1 MLTDEEKRILLQNR
15 LFAELPAERLDGLLQ
30 KLSSRTACFGKNSV
44 IWGMGERIDHAGI
57 VLSGRVEAWRYTQD
71 GQESLSAVH
80 EAGGLFG
87 DVLMSARTVGSPV
100 ELRTARPS
108 KILFLSL
115 DALLRCC
122 AEDGGSDCTRLL
134 SNLLEEISEKY
145 WALQR
150 HIRLLSIPD
159 GRTRLEAY
167 LRQEAGK
174 NRRDRLRRNDAR
186 ADGPVPWHEPQR
198 SFAPARHDAAGR
210 PLRAS
215 PGKPP
220 TPERYR
226 NVNDRS
232 AKAERGR
239 RQLPDDRRHAKADSL
254 TSAFCTCC
262 GRCADTMRTVPHK
275 NVIYLIL
282 PDSELPANTGHIS
295 RIARRSAFGR
305 RDCAGGLPA

>member
-198 SFAPARHDAAGR
+198 PFAPARHDAAGR

-239 RQLPDDRRHAKADSL
+239 RQLPDDRWHAKADSL
-254 TSAFCTCC
+254 SSALCTCC
-262 GRCADTMRTVPHK
+262 GRCADTMRAVPHK
-275 NVIYLIL
+275 SVLYLIFL
-282 PDSELPANTGHIS
+282 GCI
-295 RIARRSAFGR
+295 
-305 RDCAGGLPA
+305 

>member
-15 LFAELPAERLDGLLQ
+15 LFAELPAERLDRLLQ

-167 LRQEAGK
+167 LRQEAG
-174 NRRDRLRRNDAR
+174 N
-186 ADGPVPWHEPQR
+186 EPQR

-210 PLRAS
+210 PFRAS

-239 RQLPDDRRHAKADSL
+239 RQLPGDRRHAKADSL
-254 TSAFCTCC
+254 SSALCTCC
-262 GRCADTMRTVPHK
+262 GQCADTMRTVPHK
-275 NVIYLIL
+275 SVLYLIF
-282 PDSELPANTGHIS
+282 S
-295 RIARRSAFGR
+295 R
-305 RDCAGGLPA
+305 

>member
-167 LRQEAGK
+167 LRQEAGNYK
-174 NRRDRLRRNDAR
+174 YAKSALALVLPILYCVLDAL
-186 ADGPVPWHEPQR
+186 GT
-198 SFAPARHDAAGR
+198 F
-210 PLRAS
+210 
-215 PGKPP
+215 
-220 TPERYR
+220 
-226 NVNDRS
+226 
-232 AKAERGR
+232 
-239 RQLPDDRRHAKADSL
+239 ADSKVLETLIKLRDQLQEMKKQFDYL
-254 TSAFCTCC
+254 T
-262 GRCADTMRTVPHK
+262 
-275 NVIYLIL
+275 
-282 PDSELPANTGHIS
+282 
-295 RIARRSAFGR
+295 
-305 RDCAGGLPA
+305 

>member
-108 KILFLSL
+108 KILFLGEFGEILGITAPYPPPVYPGRADEAGSVS
-115 DALLRCC
+115 A
-122 AEDGGSDCTRLL
+122 AGG
-134 SNLLEEISEKY
+134 
-145 WALQR
+145 
-150 HIRLLSIPD
+150 
-159 GRTRLEAY
+159 
-167 LRQEAGK
+167 GK

-198 SFAPARHDAAGR
+198 PFAPARHDAAGR
-210 PLRAS
+210 TLRAS

-239 RQLPDDRRHAKADSL
+239 RQLPGDRRHAKADSL
-254 TSAFCTCC
+254 TSALCTCC

-275 NVIYLIL
+275 SVLYLIF

>member
-174 NRRDRLRRNDAR
+174 TGEIVCAGMTRERMAR
-186 ADGPVPWHEPQR
+186 YLGM
-198 SFAPARHDAAGR
+198 
-210 PLRAS
+210 
-215 PGKPP
+215 KPP

-254 TSAFCTCC
+254 TSALCTCC
-262 GRCADTMRTVPHK
+262 GRCADTMRAVPHK
-275 NVIYLIL
+275 SVLYLIF

-295 RIARRSAFGR
+295 
-305 RDCAGGLPA
+305 

>member
-1 MLTDEEKRILLQNR
+1 MLTSAERVCLLENR
-15 LFAELPAERLDGLLQ
+15 LFRGFLPAELDGLLES
-30 KLSSRTACFGKNSV
+30 LSASAVSLPGNCVLWS
-44 IWGMGERIDHAGI
+44 MGDRVERAGV

-174 NRRDRLRRNDAR
+174 TGEIVCAGMTREQMARYLGMNRSALSRLLGTMQREGRLELRRGSLRLLNDI
-186 ADGPVPWHEPQR
+186 E
-198 SFAPARHDAAGR
+198 
-210 PLRAS
+210 
-215 PGKPP
+215 
-220 TPERYR
+220 T
-226 NVNDRS
+226 
-232 AKAERGR
+232 
-239 RQLPDDRRHAKADSL
+239 
-254 TSAFCTCC
+254 
-262 GRCADTMRTVPHK
+262 
-275 NVIYLIL
+275 
-282 PDSELPANTGHIS
+282 
-295 RIARRSAFGR
+295 
-305 RDCAGGLPA
+305 

>member
-15 LFAELPAERLDGLLQ
+15 LFAELPTERLDGLLQ
-30 KLSSRTACFGKNSV
+30 KLSARTACFGKNSV

-174 NRRDRLRRNDAR
+174 TGEIVCAGMTREQMAR
-186 ADGPVPWHEPQR
+186 YLGM
-198 SFAPARHDAAGR
+198 
-210 PLRAS
+210 
-215 PGKPP
+215 
-220 TPERYR
+220 
-226 NVNDRS
+226 NRS
-232 AKAERGR
+232 ALSRLLGTMQRANCLLRIDEGPCELKAGDVVDVVRVD
-239 RQLPDDRRHAKADSL
+239 LPE
-254 TSAFCTCC
+254 
-262 GRCADTMRTVPHK
+262 GTV
-275 NVIYLIL
+275 L
-282 PDSELPANTGHIS
+282 
-295 RIARRSAFGR
+295 
-305 RDCAGGLPA
+305 

>member
-1 MLTDEEKRILLQNR
+1 MLTDGEKRILLQNR

-159 GRTRLEAY
+159 GRTRLEVY

-174 NRRDRLRRNDAR
+174 TGEIVCAGMTRERMAR
-186 ADGPVPWHEPQR
+186 YLGM
-198 SFAPARHDAAGR
+198 
-210 PLRAS
+210 
-215 PGKPP
+215 
-220 TPERYR
+220 
-226 NVNDRS
+226 NRS
-232 AKAERGR
+232 ALSRLLSVTVAAPTCAEADALGTMFLAMGADDALAAVERMPGVKAYFILAGDGGEYEEYVS
-239 RQLPDDRRHAKADSL
+239 PAMEA
-254 TSAFCTCC
+254 
-262 GRCADTMRTVPHK
+262 
-275 NVIYLIL
+275 LIL
-282 PDSELPANTGHIS
+282 K
-295 RIARRSAFGR
+295 
-305 RDCAGGLPA
+305 

>member
-1 MLTDEEKRILLQNR
+1 MLTSAERVCLLENR
-15 LFAELPAERLDGLLQ
+15 LFRGFLPAELDGLLES
-30 KLSSRTACFGKNSV
+30 LSARAVSLPGNCVLWS
-44 IWGMGERIDHAGI
+44 MGDRVERAGI

-174 NRRDRLRRNDAR
+174 TGEIVCAGMTREQMARYLGMNRSALSRLLGTMQREGRLELRR
-186 ADGPVPWHEPQR
+186 G
-198 SFAPARHDAAGR
+198 S
-210 PLRAS
+210 LRLLNNIE
-215 PGKPP
+215 
-220 TPERYR
+220 T
-226 NVNDRS
+226 
-232 AKAERGR
+232 
-239 RQLPDDRRHAKADSL
+239 
-254 TSAFCTCC
+254 
-262 GRCADTMRTVPHK
+262 
-275 NVIYLIL
+275 
-282 PDSELPANTGHIS
+282 
-295 RIARRSAFGR
+295 
-305 RDCAGGLPA
+305 

>member
-1 MLTDEEKRILLQNR
+1 MHLQRNGGIHMLTSAERVCLLENR
-15 LFAELPAERLDGLLQ
+15 LFRGFLPAELDGLLES
-30 KLSSRTACFGKNSV
+30 LSARAVSLPGNCVLWS
-44 IWGMGERIDHAGI
+44 MGDRVERAG
-57 VLSGRVEAWRYTQD
+57 VMLSGRVEAWRYTQD

-100 ELRTARPS
+100 ELRTARSS

-174 NRRDRLRRNDAR
+174 TGEIVCAGMTREQMARYLGMNRSALSRLLGTMQREGRLELRRGSLRLLNDI
-186 ADGPVPWHEPQR
+186 E
-198 SFAPARHDAAGR
+198 
-210 PLRAS
+210 
-215 PGKPP
+215 
-220 TPERYR
+220 T
-226 NVNDRS
+226 
-232 AKAERGR
+232 
-239 RQLPDDRRHAKADSL
+239 
-254 TSAFCTCC
+254 
-262 GRCADTMRTVPHK
+262 
-275 NVIYLIL
+275 
-282 PDSELPANTGHIS
+282 
-295 RIARRSAFGR
+295 
-305 RDCAGGLPA
+305 

>member
-1 MLTDEEKRILLQNR
+1 MLTSAERVCLLENR
-15 LFAELPAERLDGLLQ
+15 LFRGFLPAELDGLLES
-30 KLSSRTACFGKNSV
+30 LSARAVSLPGNCVLWS
-44 IWGMGERIDHAGI
+44 MGDRVERAGV

-174 NRRDRLRRNDAR
+174 TGEIVCAGMTREQMARYLGMNRSALSRLLGTMQREGRLELRRGSLRLLNDI
-186 ADGPVPWHEPQR
+186 E
-198 SFAPARHDAAGR
+198 
-210 PLRAS
+210 
-215 PGKPP
+215 
-220 TPERYR
+220 T
-226 NVNDRS
+226 
-232 AKAERGR
+232 
-239 RQLPDDRRHAKADSL
+239 
-254 TSAFCTCC
+254 
-262 GRCADTMRTVPHK
+262 
-275 NVIYLIL
+275 
-282 PDSELPANTGHIS
+282 
-295 RIARRSAFGR
+295 
-305 RDCAGGLPA
+305 

>member
-1 MLTDEEKRILLQNR
+1 MSAFPIIAIDPGNTQSGYCVIDRSTLRPLEFGKIDN
-15 LFAELPAERLDGLLQ
+15 AELLQ

-159 GRTRLEAY
+159 GRTRLEA
-167 LRQEAGK
+167 
-174 NRRDRLRRNDAR
+174 
-186 ADGPVPWHEPQR
+186 
-198 SFAPARHDAAGR
+198 
-210 PLRAS
+210 
-215 PGKPP
+215 
-220 TPERYR
+220 
-226 NVNDRS
+226 
-232 AKAERGR
+232 
-239 RQLPDDRRHAKADSL
+239 
-254 TSAFCTCC
+254 
-262 GRCADTMRTVPHK
+262 
-275 NVIYLIL
+275 
-282 PDSELPANTGHIS
+282 
-295 RIARRSAFGR
+295 
-305 RDCAGGLPA
+305 